1 MVINLYLIFL
11 FSNLFISDDLII
23 KECENYFFRK
33 IEIYLQV
40 LFVLKLK
47 MKKLFDRN
55 EKKITNIYSVSSS
68 EKGIRK

>member
-23 KECENYFFRK
+23 KECENYFFQKNRNLPSSFIC
-33 IEIYLQV
+33 IEIKNQKLYLV
-40 LFVLKLK
+40 
-47 MKKLFDRN
+47 N

-68 EKGIRK
+68 EKV